1 MKKINV
7 LIVDD
12 SEIDRYI
19 LTRHLNDIGINDIF
33 QESDGESAL
42 AFLNNYDENKKKF
55 GDDFPPVVI
64 FLDINM
70 PIIGGFEFL
79 EKFKALR
86 NEFDLNTCVIMMYS
100 SSEREEDKEDALKY
114 DFVKGYLTK
123 GVFTQ
128 DELKEK
134 VLTLK

>member
-12 SEIDRYI
+12 SEVDRYI
-19 LTRHLNDIGINDIF
+19 LTRHLNDIGINDVF
-33 QESDGESAL
+33 QEDDGASAL
-42 AFLNNYDENKKKF
+42 AFLNQYDENKKKF

-79 EKFKALR
+79 EKFSELR
-86 NEFDLNTCVIMMYS
+86 NKFELDTCVIMMYS
-100 SSEREEDKEDALKY
+100 SSERLEDKNDALKY

-123 GVFTQ
+123 GLFTM

-134 VLTLK
+134 ILTLG